1 MVGMGLKRYSLCK
14 HAVLPGRGWDCRGR
28 TLCTVTWPGKLRV
41 KGCFSVRAEAR
52 SEAQVVVPGMVSGD
66 SKGLTV
72 VGSAGEK
79 QDDPGSSC

>member
-1 MVGMGLKRYSLCK
+1 M
-14 HAVLPGRGWDCRGR
+14 
-28 TLCTVTWPGKLRV
+28 
-41 KGCFSVRAEAR
+41 RAEAR